1 MRIIARITPAALLA
15 LCVAAESQAQTC
27 TNAGAA
33 SASCS
38 VVATA
43 TAVVQHVVSLNV
55 GTTALSLSGISN
67 ISAYNGSGIATTADN
82 NLQNITVRANRS
94 WTLSVMG
101 NSATWALTSAGG
113 TTDPGK
119 AVGDLA
125 WSTTGG
131 APYTAVTTSNATVS
145 TGSATNST
153 TVPMSY
159 QTTYDITKD
168 VPGSYAMGLTFTI
181 SAP

>member
-1 MRIIARITPAALLA
+1 MRIIARLIPAALLT

-43 TAVVQHVVSLNV
+43 TAVVQHVVSLNI
-55 GTTALSLSGISN
+55 GSTALSLSGISN
-67 ISAYNGSGIATTADN
+67 VAAYNGSGIATTADN
-82 NLQNITVRANRS
+82 NLQNVTVRANRS
-94 WTLSVMG
+94 WTLSLMG
-101 NSATWALTSAGG
+101 NAATWTFTSAGG
-113 TTDPGK
+113 TTDPSK

-131 APYTAVTTSNATVS
+131 APYTALTTANATVS
-145 TGSATNST
+145 TGSSTNGT

-159 QTTYDITKD
+159 QTTYNITKD
-168 VPGSYAMGLTFTI
+168 VPGSYSMGLTFTL

>member
-1 MRIIARITPAALLA
+1 MRMLTRSTPLALLA
-15 LCVAAESQAQTC
+15 LFLAAESQAQTC

-33 SASCS
+33 SATCS

-43 TAVVQHVVSLNV
+43 TAVVQHVVSLDV
-55 GTTALSLSGISN
+55 GSTALALSGISD
-67 ISAYNGSGIATTADN
+67 ISAYNAGGIATTSDV
-82 NLQNITVRANRS
+82 NLENITVRANRT

-101 NSATWALTSAGG
+101 NSATWAFTSAGG

-119 AVGDLA
+119 AVGDLG
-125 WSTTGG
+125 WSTTGS
-131 APYTAVTTSNATVS
+131 APYTALTTSTATVS

-153 TVPMSY
+153 VIPMSY
-159 QTTYDITKD
+159 QTSYDLTTD
-168 VPGSYAMGLTFTI
+168 VPGSYSMGLTFTI